1 MLLLFPHEKN
11 KHGSS
16 FSWRKRLTSDFVWPA
31 LGEMLYMKEQ
41 EVNLRGIRGTKN
53 FPHSLFGIAVLSL
66 LTFSQKTWISE
77 EDMKLASRKL
87 SGFNAF
93 KCFMAPET
101 ENMSSREDFII
112 QSCFVEKRMSLLEYS
127 CR

>member
-1 MLLLFPHEKN
+1 
-11 KHGSS
+11 
-16 FSWRKRLTSDFVWPA
+16 
-31 LGEMLYMKEQ
+31 MKEQ
-41 EVNLRGIRGTKN
+41 EVNLRGVGGTKN
-53 FPHSLFGIAVLSL
+53 FPYSLFGIVVLSS

-101 ENMSSREDFII
+101 VKICQVLQAGKI
-112 QSCFVEKRMSLLEYS
+112 L
-127 CR
+127 